1 LIGLAHWRLRRASVP
16 ACARR
21 GALTVIGIVWVATLV
36 WLIALAIQVWTTAVG
51 ATP

>member
-1 LIGLAHWRLRRASVP
+1 
-16 ACARR
+16 
-21 GALTVIGIVWVATLV
+21 VIGIVWVATLV